1 MGTRQMTPFFHPLFL
16 FYYFKIN
23 PSFSAVLSFLKIIS
37 TLRPG
42 LTFHHGSRKIS
53 NLVLRLLQIH
63 LWVKKLSLFI
73 FTHTPKQKSTTGF
86 YHYPPG
92 RRELPIHPKM
102 CFLKIFFLR
111 RKGGEDYQVE
121 KNTKLSKGIGHKFG

>member
-1 MGTRQMTPFFHPLFL
+1 MGTRQMTPFFHSLFL

-53 NLVLRLLQIH
+53 NFVLRLLQIH
-63 LWVKKLSLFI
+63 LWVKKFNLFI
-73 FTHTPKQKSTTGF
+73 FTHAPKQNSPLSF

-92 RRELPIHPKM
+92 RRELPIPTKQH
-102 CFLKIFFLR
+102 FLTIFFPEQ
-111 RKGGEDYQVE
+111 KGGWGRGERIIELQNYQ
-121 KNTKLSKGIGHKFG
+121 K